1 MGKTGVSGRKH
12 AREARRGRER
22 KGRRAESL
30 AALWLRLK
38 GYRILA
44 RRVRTPV
51 GEVDLVAGRGRCL
64 VFVEVKYRAT
74 LEEAAE
80 AAAHGNMA
88 RVRRA
93 AGALAARCEH
103 GGGYSWDTVRIDA
116 VLVAPWRLPRH
127 LQGVAGED
135 GLWA

>member
-1 MGKTGVSGRKH
+1 VAGRGH
-12 AREARRGRER
+12 AQEARRRR
-22 KGRRAESL
+22 YARGRRAESL
-30 AALWLRLK
+30 AAWWLRLK

-44 RRVRTPV
+44 RRVRTRA

-74 LEEAAE
+74 FAEAAE
-80 AAAHGNMA
+80 AAARGDMA

-93 AGALAARCEH
+93 AGVLAARY
-103 GGGYSWDTVRIDA
+103 GYSWDSVRIDV

-127 LQGVAGED
+127 LCGVAGED

>member
-1 MGKTGVSGRKH
+1 MADRVQT
-12 AREARRGRER
+12 ARRGRER
-22 KGRRAESL
+22 KGRRAESV

-44 RRVRTPV
+44 RRVRTRA
-51 GEVDLVAGRGRCL
+51 GEVDLVAERGRCL

-74 LEEAAE
+74 LAGAAE
-80 AAAHGNMA
+80 AAAQGEMA

-93 AGALAARCEH
+93 AGALAARYES
-103 GGGYSWDTVRIDA
+103 GRAGRDGTGYSWDTVRIDA